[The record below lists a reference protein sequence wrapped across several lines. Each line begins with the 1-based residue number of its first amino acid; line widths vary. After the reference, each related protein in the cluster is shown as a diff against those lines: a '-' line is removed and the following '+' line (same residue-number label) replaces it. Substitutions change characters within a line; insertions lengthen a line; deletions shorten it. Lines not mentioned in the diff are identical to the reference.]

1 MNSTEIQNFKDLGI
15 LKFKFSDSTYILNL
29 LTKSISN
36 NYDLKIESLS
46 TPYLIS
52 TIERSIKLQS
62 ILFDSIN
69 KVAPQLSFW
78 RASYT
83 ALPDAAVSFVK
94 SEPNTTPNEVN
105 QGEKVKIYYQV
116 ENVNFV
122 PMDSVL
128 VRYSYIGNDNQSII
142 RYKKLGKLGIGQK
155 INDFIEF
162 TVEAGNTKEVRFIIE
177 INPGTAQPE
186 LYSFNNVLTKQYNV
200 AKDKQN
206 PLLQVFFDGIQ
217 IMDGDIVSPKPE
229 IMVLL
234 EDENTFLPVTDP
246 NLFEIKLDTGRNQL
260 IEIPMSSPEI
270 RFSPADGIN
279 KTAKVQYYP
288 TLREGEYKLIVQGKD
303 ASGNKSGINPK
314 SVNFR
319 VVEKQSIGNVLN
331 YPNPFSTSTQFVFTL
346 TGEEIPDIMSISI
359 MTITG
364 KVVKEITKEELGPL
378 HIGTNRTEYKWDGT
392 DEYGSKLANGVY
404 LYKVNT
410 RKRGGDKY
418 DQYTNTKTDVFFKD
432 GFGKM
437 VILR

>member
-1 MNSTEIQNFKDLGI
+1 M
-15 LKFKFSDSTYILNL
+15 
-29 LTKSISN
+29 
-36 NYDLKIESLS
+36 
-46 TPYLIS
+46 
-52 TIERSIKLQS
+52 
-62 ILFDSIN
+62 DSI
-69 KVAPQLSFW
+69 
-78 RASYT
+78 
-83 ALPDAAVSFVK
+83 
-94 SEPNTTPNEVN
+94 
-105 QGEKVKIYYQV
+105 
-116 ENVNFV
+116 
-122 PMDSVL
+122 L

-155 INDFIEF
+155 ITDFLEF

-186 LYSFNNVLTKQYNV
+186 LYSFNNVLTQQYDV

-206 PLLQVFFDGIQ
+206 PLLNVFFDGIQ

-234 EDENTFLPVTDP
+234 EDENKFLPVTDP

-260 IEIPMSSPEI
+260 IEVPMSSPEI
-270 RFSPADGIN
+270 RFLPADGSN
-279 KTAKVQYYP
+279 STAKVQYHP

-303 ASGNKSGINPK
+303 VSGNKSGINPK

-319 VVEKQSIGNVLN
+319 VIEKQSISNILN

-359 MTITG
+359 MTISG

-378 HIGTNRTEYKWDGT
+378 HIGTNRTEYKWNGT
-392 DEYGSKLANGVY
+392 DEYGSKLSNGVY

-410 RKRGGDKY
+410 RKKGGDKY
-418 DQYTNTKTDVFFKD
+418 DQYTNAKTDVLFKE
-432 GFGKM
+432 GFGKL